1 MVVGAQARD
10 VDTIIIGS
18 GPGGYVAAIRAAELG
33 QKVTIIERDEIGGV
47 CLNIGCIPSKALINV
62 GHHYREAISET
73 PFGLE
78 TENVTLDWSKTQSWK
93 QNTVVNTLTSG
104 VKLLLKK
111 HHVDII
117 KGEATFN
124 DNETVNIVQ
133 DDGHELLQFNN
144 AIIATGSRPIE
155 IPSMPFGD
163 RIIDSTGAL
172 SLEQIPEKLIIVGGG
187 VIGSELGGVYANLGT
202 KVTIIE
208 GLDHTLNGFDHEMTK
223 PVLDDFKKQ
232 GGEVVTSATAKSA
245 VQTADHVTLNYEVDG
260 KEQSVTGDYLLVAVG
275 RRANTDTIGLNNTD
289 VKLTERGVIDVSENM
304 QTRVPHIFA
313 IGDITAGPQLAH
325 KASFQGKIAAAAIS
339 GDKQARDLHYSLP
352 AVAYTQF
359 ELATTGEDLETI
371 KSDNLEVK
379 ISKFPFAGNGR
390 AISMDDTTGFI
401 RLISDKKTNAL
412 LGAQI
417 VGPSASDLISE
428 LSLAIENG
436 LTINDISLTIHP
448 HPTLGEAI
456 MDTAELADGL
466 PIHI

>member
-1 MVVGAQARD
+1 M
-10 VDTIIIGS
+10 
-18 GPGGYVAAIRAAELG
+18 
-33 QKVTIIERDEIGGV
+33 
-47 CLNIGCIPSKALINV
+47 
-62 GHHYREAISET
+62 
-73 PFGLE
+73 
-78 TENVTLDWSKTQSWK
+78 
-93 QNTVVNTLTSG
+93 
-104 VKLLLKK
+104 
-111 HHVDII
+111 
-117 KGEATFN
+117 
-124 DNETVNIVQ
+124 
-133 DDGHELLQFNN
+133 
-144 AIIATGSRPIE
+144 
-155 IPSMPFGD
+155 
-163 RIIDSTGAL
+163 
-172 SLEQIPEKLIIVGGG
+172 
-187 VIGSELGGVYANLGT
+187 
-202 KVTIIE
+202 
-208 GLDHTLNGFDHEMTK
+208 
-223 PVLDDFKKQ
+223 
-232 GGEVVTSATAKSA
+232 TSATAKSA